1 MSSDGKHAM
10 SESLLPGAGA
20 GAGSPSGGRRGF
32 VVVPKPATTV
42 FGMELDHFFWLIVFC
57 ATGVGLG
64 MTFEFMELHSSCAP
78 LRHSAPPNA
87 AAPDQRAGLACAG
100 STRRRRATRSSSA

>member
-10 SESLLPGAGA
+10 SESLLSGAGV
-20 GAGSPSGGRRGF
+20 GAASPRGGF
-32 VVVPKPATTV
+32 IVVPKPATTV

-78 LRHSAPPNA
+78 LRRSAPPNA
-87 AAPDQRAGLACAG
+87 GF
-100 STRRRRATRSSSA
+100 

>member
-10 SESLLPGAGA
+10 FESLLAGA
-20 GAGSPSGGRRGF
+20 GAASPRGGGF
-32 VVVPKPATTV
+32 IVVPKPATTV

-64 MTFEFMELHSSCAP
+64 MTFEFMELHSSYA
-78 LRHSAPPNA
+78 RSAPPNA

>member
-20 GAGSPSGGRRGF
+20 GAGSPSGGF
-32 VVVPKPATTV
+32 IVVPKPATTV

-64 MTFEFMELHSSCAP
+64 MTFEFMELHSSYAP
-78 LRHSAPPNA
+78 LRST
-87 AAPDQRAGLACAG
+87 QRRG
-100 STRRRRATRSSSA
+100 S

>member
-10 SESLLPGAGA
+10 SESLLSGAGA
-20 GAGSPSGGRRGF
+20 GAGSLRGGGF
-32 VVVPKPATTV
+32 IVVPKPATTV

-78 LRHSAPPNA
+78 LRSTQRRGS
-87 AAPDQRAGLACAG
+87 DQRAALACAG

>member
-10 SESLLPGAGA
+10 SESLLSGAGA
-20 GAGSPSGGRRGF
+20 ASPRGGF
-32 VVVPKPATTV
+32 ILVPKAATTV

-64 MTFEFMELHSSCAP
+64 MTFEFMELHSSYA
-78 LRHSAPPNA
+78 RSAPPNA
-87 AAPDQRAGLACAG
+87 AASDQRAAVACAG